1 MVRPRVLILRAPG
14 TNCDGETAHAFELA
28 GGVAE
33 RWHVNRVLEK
43 PGRVVD
49 FQVLC
54 IPGGFSYGDDI
65 AAGRILGNQIQHHLA
80 DTLATF
86 REAGKLIIG
95 ICNGFQVLLK
105 TNLLAAADGQGPTA
119 TLALNDS
126 GRFEAR
132 WVRLAIEPGNCV
144 FLNGIREMELPVA
157 HGEGKFVTR
166 DAEVFRRMNASGQF
180 VARYAAIADCGSRI
194 ADSPFQSEIR
204 NPKSEIGPTVPY
216 PANPNGA
223 MGDVAGICDESGRVF
238 GLMPH
243 PERFVDWTQHPRWTR
258 EPAREAGDGLRV
270 FQNAVRFFT

>member
-14 TNCDGETAHAFELA
+14 TNCDEETAHAFELA
-28 GGVAE
+28 GGLAE
-33 RWHVNRVLEK
+33 RWHINRLLQE
-43 PGRVVD
+43 RLRLAE

-65 AAGRILGNQIQHHLA
+65 AAGRILGNQLQHHLA
-80 DTLATF
+80 DSLVAF

-105 TNLLAAADGQGPTA
+105 TNILAAADAAGATA
-119 TLALNDS
+119 TLTRNDS
-126 GRFEAR
+126 GHFEAR
-132 WVRLAIEPGNCV
+132 WVRLAIEPGECV
-144 FLNGIREMELPVA
+144 FLQGIREMELPVA

-166 DAEVFRRMNASGQF
+166 DADVFRRMQVNGQF
-180 VARYAAIADCGSRI
+180 VARYAVAAGRSN
-194 ADSPFQSEIR
+194 QSEIR
-204 NPKSEIGPTVPY
+204 GHRPQGGPKSEIAPSVPY
-216 PANPNGA
+216 PSNPNGA
-223 MGDVAGICDESGRVF
+223 MGDIAGICDDSGRVF

-270 FQNAVRFFT
+270 FQNAVRYFT